1 MMKTM
6 NQSPRCARAASPV
19 LRYCT
24 VFLLGAGL
32 AVAQSRITR
41 PPVQTKQASGNHSH
55 VATLRSTDSPE
66 GSRVALS
73 SDQSLND
80 YEAYRRGDRFY
91 IKIPAAEVPRAEALR
106 GRGFADVKVQR
117 SGDSTIISF
126 RLPPGASARVEQRA
140 NRLEVV
146 FTVAGAGSAVAANAG
161 RETARSSTRAESNRN
176 SNVNKRIA
184 APLAANQSAP
194 LSRDTNANK
203 RTAASQA
210 ANKSADLSRNPNAA
224 KLTAPATAN
233 KNSADRSASVTTPN
247 NRDSNLASKSGSTAA
262 LPSNSGTKPSATPLP
277 TPVASLTA
285 TSTPNSAQ
293 KFSATPSP
301 TAQPTPLVAA
311 NQPHQDRWG
320 RMKEQINYW
329 ILLAQLNPIPVVTG
343 AIVLLLLIALLLF
356 QRRRARST
364 RRVGSRVTSST
375 KSTTKPDTASSLK
388 PSAEPKPAAEII
400 PAAVEMAAVANLA
413 PRPEAEVQK
422 PIVDPKL
429 DEDPR
434 RQRIAQ
440 VNEEA
445 RKLINGSAYD
455 ESVIGS
461 PNPETRQLVGA
472 ELLAAIVGRNA
483 TRREHARAAFMKH
496 GYFDDATRDLRI
508 AESANERAAA
518 ARRLSFVH
526 NSEATPHLV
535 GALDDPS
542 PDVRRAAVE
551 ALMDLRDPSAIGP
564 LNSLMQTENDRKVP
578 RTLIKHAIEA
588 CATAPAGE
596 SAPSRIPEAIPDPA
610 SHPIETEREV
620 IEI

>member
-6 NQSPRCARAASPV
+6 NQSPRCARTASPV

-24 VFLLGAGL
+24 VFLLGTGL
-32 AVAQSRITR
+32 AVAQGRITQ
-41 PPVQTKQASGNHSH
+41 PPVQPKQAKGNHPH
-55 VATLRSTDSPE
+55 VATLRSSDSPE

-73 SDQSLND
+73 ADQSLND

-91 IKIPAAEVPRAEALR
+91 IKIPASDVPRAEALR

-126 RLPPGASARVEQRA
+126 RLPPGASARVEQRS

-146 FTVAGAGSAVAANAG
+146 FTVAGAGSSSAVASNP
-161 RETARSSTRAESNRN
+161 ARVIPRSTTPAELNPNSS
-176 SNVNKRIA
+176 VNKRIA
-184 APLAANQSAP
+184 LP
-194 LSRDTNANK
+194 LSANKGPGLSRNSNANTRAAAPTNANK
-203 RTAASQA
+203 
-210 ANKSADLSRNPNAA
+210 K
-224 KLTAPATAN
+224 
-233 KNSADRSASVTTPN
+233 SADRSSSAAAQN
-247 NRDSNLASKSGSTAA
+247 ARDSNLASKSGSPAA
-262 LPSNSGTKPSATPLP
+262 LPANSGLKPAATPLP
-277 TPVASLTA
+277 TPVS
-285 TSTPNSAQ
+285 SQ
-293 KFSATPSP
+293 FSATPSP
-301 TAQPTPLVAA
+301 TTLPTPSVAG
-311 NQPHQDRWG
+311 NQPNQDRWG
-320 RMKEQINYW
+320 RMKAQINYW

-343 AIVLLLLIALLLF
+343 AIVLLLLIALFLF
-356 QRRRARST
+356 QRRRARSS
-364 RRVGSRVTSST
+364 RRVSSHVTKST
-375 KSTTKPDTASSLK
+375 KSTTKPGTASSVQPVSEAK
-388 PSAEPKPAAEII
+388 FAAEAKST
-400 PAAVEMAAVANLA
+400 PDVSRAVVEMAAVAGLA
-413 PRPEAEVQK
+413 PKSEAEVQK
-422 PIVDPKL
+422 VEPASHADPHL

-445 RKLINGSAYD
+445 QKLINGAAYD
-455 ESVIGS
+455 ENVIGS
-461 PNPETRQLVGA
+461 SNPETRQLVGA
-472 ELLAAIVGRNA
+472 ELLAAIVGRSA

-508 AESANERAAA
+508 AGSANERAAA

-535 GALDDPS
+535 GALEDPS

-551 ALMDLRDPSAIGP
+551 ALMDLRDPAAIGP

-596 SAPSRIPEAIPDPA
+596 VPSRTPEGVSDPA
-610 SHPIETEREV
+610 SDPIETEREV
-620 IEI
+620 IEL

>member
-1 MMKTM
+1 MKTM
-6 NQSPRCARAASPV
+6 NQSPRCARASSSV

-24 VFLLGAGL
+24 VFLLGAAL
-32 AVAQSRITR
+32 AAAQGRIIK
-41 PPVQTKQASGNHSH
+41 PPVQTKQASGNHPH

-91 IKIPAAEVPRAEALR
+91 IKIPASDVPRAEALR

-126 RLPPGASARVEQRA
+126 RLPPGASAHVEQRS

-146 FTVAGAGSAVAANAG
+146 FSVAGAGSAIAANAG
-161 RETARSSTRAESNRN
+161 RETTRSTAGAESNRN
-176 SNVNKRIA
+176 SSVNKRIA
-184 APLAANQSAP
+184 SPQSANKSVE
-194 LSRDTNANK
+194 LSRNSNT
-203 RTAASQA
+203 RTAAP
-210 ANKSADLSRNPNAA
+210 ANV
-224 KLTAPATAN
+224 N
-233 KNSADRSASVTTPN
+233 KKSADRSAAAVAPN
-247 NRDSNLASKSGSTAA
+247 ARDSNLTSKSGPAAA
-262 LPSNSGTKPSATPLP
+262 LPPNSGPRPVATPLP
-277 TPVASLTA
+277 TPVSSPKANPTQ
-285 TSTPNSAQ
+285 TPVQ
-293 KFSATPSP
+293 KFSPTPSP
-301 TAQPTPLVAA
+301 VAQATPLVAT
-311 NQPHQDRWG
+311 NQPHQDRWA
-320 RMKEQINYW
+320 RTKEQINYW

-356 QRRRARST
+356 QRRRAKST
-364 RRVGSRVTSST
+364 RRGASRVSKST
-375 KSTTKPDTASSLK
+375 KSTTKPDTASSLQPVSESK
-388 PSAEPKPAAEII
+388 SAPGTKSTPEVI
-400 PAAVEMAAVANLA
+400 PAVVEMAAVTG
-413 PRPEAEVQK
+413 PVPKSEAKVQK
-422 PIVDPKL
+422 VESAPNEDAKL

-445 RKLINGSAYD
+445 QKLINGGAYD
-455 ESVIGS
+455 ETVIGS
-461 PNPETRQLVGA
+461 SHPETRQLVGA

-508 AESANERAAA
+508 ADSANERAAA

-551 ALMDLRDPSAIGP
+551 ALMDLRDPAAIGP

-588 CATAPAGE
+588 CATAPTGE
-596 SAPSRIPEAIPDPA
+596 VPLAATPGRTPDNIPDPA
-610 SHPIETEREV
+610 AQSVETEREV
-620 IEI
+620 IEL